1 MSQYSHALSL
11 SSVCTHLEQNKHL
24 AIPQGK
30 KSNSK
35 RQMLVTQ
42 ILLKILWRE
51 GKMYI
56 TDNKTKFKIYY
67 CYLFFPQTFLQ
78 VLEASS
84 IIFLPP
90 LHPV

>member
-24 AIPQGK
+24 AIAQGK

-42 ILLKILWRE
+42 ILLKIL
-51 GKMYI
+51 
-56 TDNKTKFKIYY
+56 
-67 CYLFFPQTFLQ
+67 
-78 VLEASS
+78 
-84 IIFLPP
+84 
-90 LHPV
+90 